1 MIDGIAQFVYIMR
14 EGEGSIGYVYL
25 WLVLILFLVGEMINS
40 QSMSLS
46 QKQKFWREHKEDRFK
61 NMAGDK
67 CAMWNYFFNNNDIF
81 KFIDE
86 LDFQMYS

>member
-1 MIDGIAQFVYIMR
+1 MASFDIIFS
-14 EGEGSIGYVYL
+14 GE
-25 WLVLILFLVGEMINS
+25 EMINS